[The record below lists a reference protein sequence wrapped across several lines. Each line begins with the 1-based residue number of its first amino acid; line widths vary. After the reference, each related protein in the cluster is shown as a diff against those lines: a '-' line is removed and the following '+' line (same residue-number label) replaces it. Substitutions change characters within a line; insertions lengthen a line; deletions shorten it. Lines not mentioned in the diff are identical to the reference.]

1 MVLPRLY
8 ALYRMLRYG
17 LKDSK
22 MKNTLFEPVFIT
34 LFLPIVLSPLAIGL
48 GLSLDKFPVEDTVV
62 PGGPEGPDYLPSNT

>member
-1 MVLPRLY
+1 
-8 ALYRMLRYG
+8 
-17 LKDSK
+17 